1 MTRRRLPAWLASL
14 ALLVHLL
21 SMPLSGLLPAES
33 KRLLG
38 WSGHCPLMQAQQHSH
53 ALHES
58 TAHGEHEPSAHGGM
72 PPCCCCAGSMGLAA
86 LPGAA
91 PLLPQEMRGGLVV
104 AVEARSHRPSP
115 RQQWPALNPRASPSP
130 DAAGVTLRCFA

>member
-14 ALLVHLL
+14 ALLIHLL
-21 SMPLSGLLPAES
+21 SMPLSGLLPAET

-53 ALHES
+53 ARHES
-58 TAHGEHEPSAHGGM
+58 TARGEHEPSAHGGM

-115 RQQWPALNPRASPSP
+115 RQQWPALNPRASPL
-130 DAAGVTLRCFA
+130 A

>member
-14 ALLVHLL
+14 ALLIHLL
-21 SMPLSGLLPAES
+21 SMPLSGLLPAET
-33 KRLLG
+33 KRL
-38 WSGHCPLMQAQQHSH
+38 HCPLMQVQAQQHAH
-53 ALHES
+53 TLHES

-91 PLLPQEMRGGLVV
+91 LLLPQEMRGGLVV
-104 AVEARSHRPSP
+104 AVEAYAHRPSP
-115 RQQWPALNPRASPSP
+115 RQQWPALNPRASPL
-130 DAAGVTLRCFA
+130 A

>member
-14 ALLVHLL
+14 ALLIHLL
-21 SMPLSGLLPAES
+21 SMPLSGLLPTDA

-38 WSGHCPLMQAQQHSH
+38 WSGHCTLMQAQAQAQAQQHSH

-72 PPCCCCAGSMGLAA
+72 PPCCCCAGSVGLAA
-86 LPGAA
+86 LPGAS
-91 PLLPQEMRGGLVV
+91 PQLPQQTAGHLTRV
-104 AVEARSHRPSP
+104 AEAGAHRPSP
-115 RQQWPALNPRASPSP
+115 RQQWPALNPRASPL
-130 DAAGVTLRCFA
+130 A

>member
-14 ALLVHLL
+14 ALLIHLL
-21 SMPLSGLLPAES
+21 SMPLSGLLPTET

-38 WSGHCPLMQAQQHSH
+38 WSGHCPLMQAQAQQHSH

-58 TAHGEHEPSAHGGM
+58 TAHGGM

-91 PLLPQEMRGGLVV
+91 PLLPQEIRGGPVL
-104 AVEARSHRPSP
+104 AVEAGAHRPSP
-115 RQQWPALNPRASPSP
+115 RQQWPALNPRASPL
-130 DAAGVTLRCFA
+130 A

>member
-14 ALLVHLL
+14 ALLIHLL

-38 WSGHCPLMQAQQHSH
+38 WSGHCPLMQAQQHSY

-58 TAHGEHEPSAHGGM
+58 TARGEHEPSAHGGM

-91 PLLPQEMRGGLVV
+91 PLLPQEMRGGLVI

-115 RQQWPALNPRASPSP
+115 RQQWPALNPRASPL
-130 DAAGVTLRCFA
+130 A

>member
-1 MTRRRLPAWLASL
+1 MTRHRLPAWFASF
-14 ALLVHLL
+14 ALLIHLL
-21 SMPLSGLLPAES
+21 SMPLSGLLPADA

-91 PLLPQEMRGGLVV
+91 PLLPQDIRGGPVLI
-104 AVEARSHRPSP
+104 VEARAYRPSP
-115 RQQWPALNPRASPSP
+115 RQQWPALNPRASPL
-130 DAAGVTLRCFA
+130 A